1 MPVIAQVSETV
12 TVAEDTVDVSA
23 RADDDERIAND
34 KDVRVNKEIV
44 HIYNIYDIEL
54 VLVAF
59 MLHTII
65 YIIIIA
71 CKIKHCQEKLF
82 HAGLYPVARLHHILL
97 VVVATSN
104 CCSNA

>member
-23 RADDDERIAND
+23 RADDDERMAND

-54 VLVAF
+54 IFFVF
-59 MLHTII
+59 ILHTMI
-65 YIIIIA
+65 YIIII
-71 CKIKHCQEKLF
+71 
-82 HAGLYPVARLHHILL
+82 
-97 VVVATSN
+97 T
-104 CCSNA
+104 